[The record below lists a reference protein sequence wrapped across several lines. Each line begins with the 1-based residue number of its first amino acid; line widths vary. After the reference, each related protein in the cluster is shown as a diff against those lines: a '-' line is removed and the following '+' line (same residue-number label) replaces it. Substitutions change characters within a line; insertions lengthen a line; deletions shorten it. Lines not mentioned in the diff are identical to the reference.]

1 MSGTGIIDNTQEF
14 AWSLDETNIRLHKML
29 TSAFQRTLTRSQREG
44 TDMRTA
50 ALIEGIQRVTDAKLA
65 RGVFP

>member
-1 MSGTGIIDNTQEF
+1 
-14 AWSLDETNIRLHKML
+14 LL
-29 TSAFQRTLTRSQREG
+29 RSQKG
-44 TDMRTA
+44 NIDMRTA